1 MKRKERWSWY
11 RGNST
16 RYQIQCRKYG
26 FVQCTKYKVQCRK
39 YEVRG
44 TELKI
49 SNAERRTPNVELK
62 HPITRMPYLVLACLP
77 QAGYNILDTWYS
89 CLNPTPSKNPS
100 KNGRTNWIP
109 YPTRYCAKKEQ
120 KDPSPV
126 PIRSIRKQASTPAKA
141 VATPFSTRIS
151 STTAAAV
158 GQVSP
163 SPSVQKPLRCTWT
176 IATWWF
182 EKKSFVHLVE
192 DT

>member
-16 RYQIQCRKYG
+16 RYQVQCRKYG
-26 FVQCTKYKVQCRK
+26 FVQCTKYKVQCTFQSTIGFK
-39 YEVRG
+39 MYEQNH
-44 TELKI
+44 T
-49 SNAERRTPNVELK
+49 AT
-62 HPITRMPYLVLACLP
+62 TTPYLVLCTSYLPACRRQGTTHL
-77 QAGYNILDTWYS
+77 ILDTWYS
-89 CLNPTPSKNPS
+89 CLKPTPSKNPK

-126 PIRSIRKQASTPAKA
+126 PIRSIRKQASTPARA
-141 VATPFSTRIS
+141 VAIPFSTQIS

-163 SPSVQKPLRCTWT
+163 NPSVQKPLRYTWT
-176 IATWWF
+176 TATWWS